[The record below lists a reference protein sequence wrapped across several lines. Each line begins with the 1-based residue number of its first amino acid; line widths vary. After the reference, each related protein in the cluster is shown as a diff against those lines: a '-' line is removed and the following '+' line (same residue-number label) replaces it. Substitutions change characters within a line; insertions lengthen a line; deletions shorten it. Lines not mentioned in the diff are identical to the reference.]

1 LLVGEKYM
9 ADDKKVEQDN
19 VDIVEI
25 YDDNGDTV
33 KFELLDTIEM
43 QGIKYLVIAPLNEQ
57 GEIEEEEIEQ
67 VYITSVTPADDGQE
81 VLEMIEDNEI
91 IDKVFGE
98 FKKRNKTNFEF
109 V

>member
-1 LLVGEKYM
+1 MTEG
-9 ADDKKVEQDN
+9 KKVEQDDA
-19 VDIVEI
+19 DIVEI
-25 YDDNGDTV
+25 YDDNGGTV

-67 VYITSVTPADDGQE
+67 VYITSVTPTEDDQE
-81 VLEMIEDNEI
+81 VLEMIEDSKI
-91 IDKVFGE
+91 IDKVFEE